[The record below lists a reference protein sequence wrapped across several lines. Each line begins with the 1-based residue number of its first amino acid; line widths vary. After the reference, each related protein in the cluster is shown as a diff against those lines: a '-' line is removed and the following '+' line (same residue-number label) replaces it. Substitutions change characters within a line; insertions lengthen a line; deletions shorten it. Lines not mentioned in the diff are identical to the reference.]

1 MCKKMEGKL
10 EKFVDFD
17 CPDSIAS
24 FIMSLETRDHLIGF
38 KKILYN
44 MKITGFDCLIED
56 SINDVLFIN
65 SSSPKVGF
73 MLY

>member
-1 MCKKMEGKL
+1 MVNL
-10 EKFVDFD
+10 EKFIDFD

-24 FIMSLETRDHLIGF
+24 FIMSLETESQLLGF
-38 KKILYN
+38 KKILSD
-44 MKITGFDCLIED
+44 KSIIGFDDLIKD
-56 SINDVLFIN
+56 SIDDVSFIK